1 MIECFSQP
9 DSVDGAV
16 SVHEANRDRLVVVS
30 PKQIDRLS
38 CVPTVGADL
47 F

>member
-9 DSVDGAV
+9 DLVDGAV
-16 SVHEANRDRLVVVS
+16 SVHEAIRDRFVAAS
-30 PKQIDRLS
+30 PKQIDELS

-47 F
+47 V